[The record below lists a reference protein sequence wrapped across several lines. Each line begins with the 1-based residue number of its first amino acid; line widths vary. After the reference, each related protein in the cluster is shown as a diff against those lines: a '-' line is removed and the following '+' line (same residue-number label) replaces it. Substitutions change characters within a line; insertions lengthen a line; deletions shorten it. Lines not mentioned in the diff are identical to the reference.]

1 MSSNRVQKDGMEPK
15 PRISAATHPITLQS
29 IREQA
34 ERATSILAQARGHML
49 APDSRKTPPL
59 FSATQLSDRLGLERS
74 QYEYR
79 VRNPAGLPTGRL
91 NATGARREFTL
102 AEMRQWAQHYRQDHL
117 RPKGAEAITISTAH
131 FKGGSSKTTTASTLA
146 QGLSMRGH
154 KVLVIDVDP
163 QGSMTTLFGYLPAA
177 EVDVE
182 QTLLPL
188 FSGDEIDLQYAVRS
202 TYWDGVDLV
211 PASSAL
217 FSAEFILPTR
227 QLKEKSFQFWRTLD
241 FGLDTLRTTYD
252 VIICDTPPS
261 LSFLTV
267 NALMASDG
275 IVMPLPPNNL
285 DFASSAQ
292 FWDLFKDLADDFAER
307 GAGKDF
313 AFINVLLSKVKYAA
327 PKDNTGQSTA
337 IIREWIQAAYAERV
351 LPVEIPDVEAV
362 RTASKEFGT
371 VYDASRDNVSTRTF
385 KSAFE
390 AYDRFVDLI
399 EQQMETFWLR
409 QIGG

>member
-1 MSSNRVQKDGMEPK
+1 MEPK

-409 QIGG
+409 QTGG

>member
-1 MSSNRVQKDGMEPK
+1 MDRTAGNTSS
-15 PRISAATHPITLQS
+15 THPISLKAIT
-29 IREQA
+29 EQA
-34 ERATSILAQARGHML
+34 ERATSVVAQARNVML
-49 APDSRKTPPL
+49 SPHARKLSPTYT
-59 FSATQLSDRLGLERS
+59 ATQLIERLGIERT

-79 VRNPAGLPTGRL
+79 VRNPNGLPTGKL
-91 NATGARREFTL
+91 TSTGARREFTL
-102 AEMRQWAQHYRQDHL
+102 GEVRQWARQYRSSHL
-117 RPKGAEAITISTAH
+117 RPAGAEGITICTAH
-131 FKGGSSKTTTASTLA
+131 FKGGSTKTTTATTLA

-154 KVLVIDVDP
+154 KVLVVDIDP
-163 QGSMTTLFGYLPAA
+163 QGSMTTLFGFLPDA
-177 EVDVE
+177 EVDVT

-188 FSGDEIDLQYAVRS
+188 FTGDESDVRYAIRS
-202 TYWDGVDLV
+202 TFWDGVDLI
-211 PASSAL
+211 PAASPL
-217 FSAEFILPTR
+217 FSAEFILPAR
-227 QLKEKSFQFWRTLD
+227 QLKERAFQFWRTLD
-241 FGLDTLRTTYD
+241 YGLDPVRGEYD

-261 LSFLTV
+261 LSMLTV
-267 NALMASDG
+267 NALMATDG
-275 IVMPLPPNNL
+275 IVMPLPPSNL

-292 FWDLFKDLADDFAER
+292 FWDLFKDLADDFAGR

-327 PKDNTGQSTA
+327 PKENTGQSTA

-351 LPVEIPDVEAV
+351 LPVEIPDLEAV

-371 VYDASRDNVSTRTF
+371 VYDASRENAATRTF

-399 EQQMETFWLR
+399 EQQMETFWQR

>member
-1 MSSNRVQKDGMEPK
+1 
-15 PRISAATHPITLQS
+15 
-29 IREQA
+29 
-34 ERATSILAQARGHML
+34 
-49 APDSRKTPPL
+49 
-59 FSATQLSDRLGLERS
+59 
-74 QYEYR
+74 
-79 VRNPAGLPTGRL
+79 
-91 NATGARREFTL
+91 
-102 AEMRQWAQHYRQDHL
+102 
-117 RPKGAEAITISTAH
+117 
-131 FKGGSSKTTTASTLA
+131 
-146 QGLSMRGH
+146 
-154 KVLVIDVDP
+154 
-163 QGSMTTLFGYLPAA
+163 MTTLFGFLPDA
-177 EVDVE
+177 EVDVT

-188 FSGDEIDLQYAVRS
+188 LSGDEPDVSYAIRP

-211 PASSAL
+211 PSCSPL

-227 QLKEKSFQFWRTLD
+227 QLKEAAFQFWRTLD
-241 FGLDTLRTTYD
+241 YGLDPIRSKYD

-275 IVMPLPPNNL
+275 IIMPLPPSNL

-292 FWDLFKDLADDFAER
+292 FWDLFKDLADDFAGR

-313 AFINVLLSKVKYAA
+313 AFINILLSKVKYAA

-371 VYDASRDNVSTRTF
+371 VYDASRDNASTRTF

-399 EQQMETFWLR
+399 EQQMETFWQR
-409 QIGG
+409 QVGG

>member
-1 MSSNRVQKDGMEPK
+1 MEPTA
-15 PRISAATHPITLQS
+15 RAAGSAAHPITLQS

-34 ERATSILAQARGHML
+34 ERATSVVAQARGHML
-49 APDSRKTPPL
+49 APEARKAPPL
-59 FSATQLSDRLGLERS
+59 FSASQLIERLGIERP

-79 VRNPAGLPTGRL
+79 VRNPGGLPTGRL
-91 NATGARREFTL
+91 TATGARREFSL
-102 AEMRQWAQHYRQDHL
+102 SEIRQWARHYRQSHL
-117 RPKGAEAITISTAH
+117 RPNGAEAITISTAH
-131 FKGGSSKTTTASTLA
+131 FKGGSSKTTTATTLA

-154 KVLVIDVDP
+154 RVLVVDVDP
-163 QGSMTTLFGYLPAA
+163 QGSMTTLFGFLPDA
-177 EVDVE
+177 EVDIDE
-182 QTLLPL
+182 TLLPL
-188 FSGDEIDLQYAVRS
+188 FAGDQADLHYAIRP

-217 FSAEFILPTR
+217 FSAEFILPSR
-227 QLKEKSFQFWRTLD
+227 QLRERSFQFWRTLD
-241 FGLDTLRTTYD
+241 FGLDTLRSEYD

-261 LSFLTV
+261 LSYLTV

-292 FWDLFKDLADDFAER
+292 FWDLFKDLADEFAGQ

-327 PKDNTGQSTA
+327 PKENTGQSTA

-371 VYDASRDNVSTRTF
+371 VYDASRDNATTRTF

-399 EQQMETFWLR
+399 EQQIETFWQR

>member
-1 MSSNRVQKDGMEPK
+1 
-15 PRISAATHPITLQS
+15 
-29 IREQA
+29 
-34 ERATSILAQARGHML
+34 ML
-49 APDSRKTPPL
+49 APDARKAPPL
-59 FSATQLSDRLGLERS
+59 FSASQLIERLGIERS

-79 VRNPAGLPTGRL
+79 VRNPNGMPTGRL
-91 NATGARREFTL
+91 TASGARREFSL
-102 AEMRQWAQHYRQDHL
+102 PEMRQWARHYRESHL
-117 RPKGAEAITISTAH
+117 RPEGAEAITISTAH
-131 FKGGSSKTTTASTLA
+131 FKGGSSKTTTATTLA

-154 KVLVIDVDP
+154 RVLVVDVDP
-163 QGSMTTLFGYLPAA
+163 QGSMTTLFGFLPDA
-177 EVDVE
+177 EVDID

-188 FSGDEIDLQYAVRS
+188 FSGDQVDLRYAIRP
-202 TYWDGVDLV
+202 TYWDGADLV

-217 FSAEFILPTR
+217 FSAEFILPSR
-227 QLKEKSFQFWRTLD
+227 QLRERSFQFWRTLD
-241 FGLDTLRTTYD
+241 FGLDTVRSEYD

-261 LSFLTV
+261 LSYLTV

-292 FWDLFKDLADDFAER
+292 FWDLFKDLADEFA
-307 GAGKDF
+307 GQGTGKDF

-371 VYDASRDNVSTRTF
+371 VYDASRDNASTRTF

>member
-1 MSSNRVQKDGMEPK
+1 
-15 PRISAATHPITLQS
+15 
-29 IREQA
+29 
-34 ERATSILAQARGHML
+34 ML
-49 APDSRKTPPL
+49 APDARKLPPT
-59 FSATQLSDRLGLERS
+59 FSATQLIERLKIERS
-74 QYEYR
+74 QYDYR
-79 VRNPAGLPTGRL
+79 VRNPGDLPTGRL
-91 NATGARREFTL
+91 TSTGARREFTL
-102 AEMRQWAQHYRQDHL
+102 SEMRQWARHYRADHL
-117 RPKGAEAITISTAH
+117 RPEGGEAITISTAH
-131 FKGGSSKTTTASTLA
+131 FKGGSSKTTTATTLA

-154 KVLVIDVDP
+154 KVLVVDVDP
-163 QGSMTTLFGYLPAA
+163 QGSMTTLFGFLPDA
-177 EVDVE
+177 EVDVT

-188 FSGDEIDLQYAVRS
+188 FSGDVSDVSYAIRP

-211 PASSAL
+211 PSCSPL

-227 QLKEKSFQFWRTLD
+227 QLKEAAFQFWRTLD
-241 FGLDTLRTTYD
+241 YGLDPIRSKYD

-275 IVMPLPPNNL
+275 IIMPLPPSNL

-292 FWDLFKDLADDFAER
+292 FWDLFKDLADDFAGR

-313 AFINVLLSKVKYAA
+313 AFINILLSKVKYAA

-371 VYDASRDNVSTRTF
+371 VYDATRDNASTRTF

-399 EQQMETFWLR
+399 EQQMETFWQR
-409 QIGG
+409 QVGG

>member
-1 MSSNRVQKDGMEPK
+1 MEPK

-79 VRNPAGLPTGRL
+79 VRTPAGLPTGRL

-409 QIGG
+409 QTGG

>member
-1 MSSNRVQKDGMEPK
+1 MEPK

-49 APDSRKTPPL
+49 APDSRKIPPL

>member
-1 MSSNRVQKDGMEPK
+1 V
-15 PRISAATHPITLQS
+15 
-29 IREQA
+29 
-34 ERATSILAQARGHML
+34 ML
-49 APDSRKTPPL
+49 APDARKLPPT
-59 FSATQLSDRLGLERS
+59 FSATQLIERLKIERS
-74 QYEYR
+74 QYDYR
-79 VRNPAGLPTGRL
+79 VRNPGGLPTGRL
-91 NATGARREFTL
+91 TSTGARREFTL
-102 AEMRQWAQHYRQDHL
+102 SEMRQWARHYRSAHL
-117 RPKGAEAITISTAH
+117 RPEGGEAITISTAH
-131 FKGGSSKTTTASTLA
+131 FKGGSSKTTTATTLA

-154 KVLVIDVDP
+154 KVLVVDVDP
-163 QGSMTTLFGYLPAA
+163 QGSMTTLFGFLPDA
-177 EVDVE
+177 EVDVT

-188 FSGDEIDLQYAVRS
+188 LSGDEPDVNYAIRP

-211 PASSAL
+211 PSSSPL

-227 QLKEKSFQFWRTLD
+227 QLKEASFQFWRTLD
-241 FGLDTLRTTYD
+241 FGLDPIRSKYD

-275 IVMPLPPNNL
+275 IIMPLPPSNL

-292 FWDLFKDLADDFAER
+292 FWDLFKDLADDFAGR

-313 AFINVLLSKVKYAA
+313 AFINILLSKVKYAA

-371 VYDASRDNVSTRTF
+371 VYDASRDNASTRTF

-399 EQQMETFWLR
+399 EQQMETFWQR
-409 QIGG
+409 QVGG

>member
-1 MSSNRVQKDGMEPK
+1 MDPTTQGPL
-15 PRISAATHPITLQS
+15 ATHPISLKAIT
-29 IREQA
+29 EQA
-34 ERATSILAQARGHML
+34 ERATSIVAQARGVML
-49 APDSRKTPPL
+49 APDSRKLPPT
-59 FSATQLSDRLGLERS
+59 FSATQLIERLKIERS
-74 QYEYR
+74 QYDYR
-79 VRNPAGLPTGRL
+79 VRNPGELPTGRL
-91 NATGARREFTL
+91 TSTGARREFTL
-102 AEMRQWAQHYRQDHL
+102 SEMRQWARHYRADHL
-117 RPKGAEAITISTAH
+117 RPEGGEAITISTAH
-131 FKGGSSKTTTASTLA
+131 FKGGSSKTTTATTLA

-154 KVLVIDVDP
+154 KVLVVDVDP
-163 QGSMTTLFGYLPAA
+163 QGSMTTLFGFLPDA
-177 EVDVE
+177 EVDVT

-188 FSGDEIDLQYAVRS
+188 FSGDAPDVSYAIRP

-211 PASSAL
+211 PSCSPL

-227 QLKEKSFQFWRTLD
+227 QLKEASFQFWRTLD
-241 FGLDTLRTTYD
+241 YGFDPIRSKYD

-275 IVMPLPPNNL
+275 IITLPPSNL

-313 AFINVLLSKVKYAA
+313 AFINILLSKVKYAA

-371 VYDASRDNVSTRTF
+371 VYDATRDNATTRTF

-399 EQQMETFWLR
+399 EQQMVTFWRR
-409 QIGG
+409 QVGG

>member
-1 MSSNRVQKDGMEPK
+1 MAKN
-15 PRISAATHPITLQS
+15 PRPAASDAVAFTAATHPITLKS
-29 IREQA
+29 IRDQA
-34 ERATSILAQARGHML
+34 ERATSIVAQARGHML
-49 APDSRKTPPL
+49 APESRKAAPT
-59 FSATQLSDRLGLERS
+59 FSATQLIDRLGLERS

-79 VRNPAGLPTGRL
+79 VRHPNGLPTGRL
-91 NATGARREFTL
+91 SATGARREFSL
-102 AEMRQWAQHYRQDHL
+102 AEMREWARQYRVAHL
-117 RPKGAEAITISTAH
+117 RPEGAEAITISTAH
-131 FKGGSSKTTTASTLA
+131 FKGGSSKTTTATTLA

-154 KVLVIDVDP
+154 RVLVVDVDP
-163 QGSMTTLFGYLPAA
+163 QGSMTTLFGFLPDA
-177 EVDVE
+177 EVDLT
-182 QTLLPL
+182 QTLMPL
-188 FSGDEIDLQYAVRS
+188 FSGDATDLAYAIRP
-202 TYWDGVDLV
+202 TYWDGIDLI
-211 PASSAL
+211 PACSSL
-217 FSAEFILPTR
+217 FSAEFLLPTR
-227 QLKEKSFQFWRTLD
+227 QLKEKGFQFWRAMD
-241 FGLDTLRTTYD
+241 FGLDPLRTVYD

-292 FWDLFKDLADDFAER
+292 FWDLFKDLADDFSER

-327 PKDNTGQSTA
+327 PKDNTGQSTS

-371 VYDASRDNVSTRTF
+371 VYDASRDNASTRTF

-399 EQQMETFWLR
+399 EQQMETFWRR
-409 QIGG
+409 QVGG

>member
-1 MSSNRVQKDGMEPK
+1 MDSTSSAG
-15 PRISAATHPITLQS
+15 SATHPITLQS
-29 IREQA
+29 IRDQA
-34 ERATSILAQARGHML
+34 ERATSIVAQARGHML
-49 APDSRKTPPL
+49 APDARKSPPL
-59 FSATQLSDRLGLERS
+59 FSATQLSERLGLERS

-79 VRNPAGLPTGRL
+79 VRNPAGLPTGKL
-91 NATGARREFTL
+91 TASGARREFTL
-102 AEMRQWAQHYRQDHL
+102 AEMRQWAQHYRQPHL
-117 RPKGAEAITISTAH
+117 RPEGAEGITISTAH

-154 KVLVIDVDP
+154 RVLVIDVDP
-163 QGSMTTLFGYLPAA
+163 QGSMTTLFGFLPDA
-177 EVDVE
+177 EVDLE

-188 FSGDEIDLQYAVRS
+188 FSGDETDLRYAIRP

-227 QLKEKSFQFWRTLD
+227 QLKERSFQFWRTLD
-241 FGLDTLRTTYD
+241 FGLDTLRSEYD

-327 PKDNTGQSTA
+327 PKENTGQSTA

-371 VYDASRDNVSTRTF
+371 VYDATRDNVSTRTF

-399 EQQMETFWLR
+399 EQQMETFWRR
-409 QIGG
+409 QVGG

>member
-1 MSSNRVQKDGMEPK
+1 
-15 PRISAATHPITLQS
+15 
-29 IREQA
+29 
-34 ERATSILAQARGHML
+34 
-49 APDSRKTPPL
+49 
-59 FSATQLSDRLGLERS
+59 
-74 QYEYR
+74 
-79 VRNPAGLPTGRL
+79 
-91 NATGARREFTL
+91 
-102 AEMRQWAQHYRQDHL
+102 
-117 RPKGAEAITISTAH
+117 
-131 FKGGSSKTTTASTLA
+131 
-146 QGLSMRGH
+146 
-154 KVLVIDVDP
+154 
-163 QGSMTTLFGYLPAA
+163 
-177 EVDVE
+177 
-182 QTLLPL
+182 
-188 FSGDEIDLQYAVRS
+188 
-202 TYWDGVDLV
+202 
-211 PASSAL
+211 
-217 FSAEFILPTR
+217 
-227 QLKEKSFQFWRTLD
+227 
-241 FGLDTLRTTYD
+241 
-252 VIICDTPPS
+252 
-261 LSFLTV
+261 
-267 NALMASDG
+267 MASDG

-409 QIGG
+409 QTGG

>member
-1 MSSNRVQKDGMEPK
+1 M
-15 PRISAATHPITLQS
+15 
-29 IREQA
+29 
-34 ERATSILAQARGHML
+34 
-49 APDSRKTPPL
+49 
-59 FSATQLSDRLGLERS
+59 
-74 QYEYR
+74 
-79 VRNPAGLPTGRL
+79 
-91 NATGARREFTL
+91 
-102 AEMRQWAQHYRQDHL
+102 
-117 RPKGAEAITISTAH
+117 TISIGN
-131 FKGGSSKTTTASTLA
+131 FKGGVSKTTTAVTLA
-146 QGLSMRGH
+146 QGLSLLGH
-154 KVLVIDVDP
+154 RVLVIDTDP
-163 QGSMTTLFGYLPAA
+163 QGSLTTLFGILPDT
-177 EVDVE
+177 EVNEED
-182 QTLLPL
+182 TILPL
-188 FSGDEIDLQYAVRS
+188 AMGVETSIRYAIRP

-211 PASSAL
+211 PSCSPL

-227 QLKEKSFQFWRTLD
+227 QLKEAAFQFWRTLD
-241 FGLDTLRTTYD
+241 YGLDPIRSKYD

-275 IVMPLPPNNL
+275 IIMPLPPSNL

-292 FWDLFKDLADDFAER
+292 FWDLFKDLADDFAGR

-313 AFINVLLSKVKYAA
+313 AFINILLSKVKYAA

-371 VYDASRDNVSTRTF
+371 VYDATRDNASTRTF

-399 EQQMETFWLR
+399 EQQMETFWQR
-409 QIGG
+409 QVGG

>member
-1 MSSNRVQKDGMEPK
+1 MEPK

-79 VRNPAGLPTGRL
+79 VRNPAGLPPGRL

-188 FSGDEIDLQYAVRS
+188 FSGDEIDLQYAVRP

>member
-1 MSSNRVQKDGMEPK
+1 MDPTTQGPL
-15 PRISAATHPITLQS
+15 ATHPISLKAIT
-29 IREQA
+29 EQA
-34 ERATSILAQARGHML
+34 ERATSIVAQARGVML
-49 APDSRKTPPL
+49 APDARKLPPT
-59 FSATQLSDRLGLERS
+59 FSATQLIERLKIERS
-74 QYEYR
+74 QYDYR
-79 VRNPAGLPTGRL
+79 VRNPGDLPTGRL
-91 NATGARREFTL
+91 TSTGARREFTL
-102 AEMRQWAQHYRQDHL
+102 SEMRQWARHYRADHL
-117 RPKGAEAITISTAH
+117 RPEGGEAITISTAH
-131 FKGGSSKTTTASTLA
+131 FKGGSSKTTTATTLA

-154 KVLVIDVDP
+154 KVLVVDVDP
-163 QGSMTTLFGYLPAA
+163 QGSMTTLFGFLPDA
-177 EVDVE
+177 EVDVT

-188 FSGDEIDLQYAVRS
+188 FSGDVSDVNYAIRP

-211 PASSAL
+211 PSCSPL

-227 QLKEKSFQFWRTLD
+227 QLKEAAFQFWRTLD
-241 FGLDTLRTTYD
+241 YGLDPIRSKYD

-275 IVMPLPPNNL
+275 IIMPLPPSNL

-292 FWDLFKDLADDFAER
+292 FWDLFKDLADDFAGR

-313 AFINVLLSKVKYAA
+313 AFINILLSKVKYAA

-371 VYDASRDNVSTRTF
+371 VYDATRDNASTRTF

-399 EQQMETFWLR
+399 EQQMETFWQR
-409 QIGG
+409 QVGG